1 MGRSTRPATIGHVV
15 PALRLRAS
23 AVALVVV
30 TVLGLSACA
39 TGSDDDGPAAAS
51 GTGTGTPS
59 ATASPTPSATAEVDA
74 AAPPS
79 IRPLPADPVF
89 DYQLGGA
96 YAPSVGVNV
105 VARDSTAAPEAGVYS
120 ICYVNGF
127 QSQPG
132 ENWPEVLVLRD
143 DEGEPVADPGWPDET
158 IFDISTPDNRAALA
172 DRIAVT
178 IAGCAGSGF
187 DAVEFDNLDSYTRS
201 DGAFGLEQAVQF
213 ATMLVGIAHANG
225 LAAGQKNTPELGAR
239 GHTQIGFD
247 FAVAEECQR
256 FAECESYT
264 EVYGD
269 QVLDIEY
276 AGHLSGSW
284 AEVCADPSRPA
295 GIVLRDRPLAP
306 AGTKGHVYDRC

>member
-1 MGRSTRPATIGHVV
+1 MP
-15 PALRLRAS
+15 PALRLRVS
-23 AVALVVV
+23 AIALVAA

-39 TGSDDDGPAAAS
+39 GGTGGGGAEQPAADGS
-51 GTGTGTPS
+51 TS
-59 ATASPTPSATAEVDA
+59 ASPTPTATPSPTPTAVADA
-74 AAPPS
+74 GPAAPS

-96 YAPSVGVNV
+96 YAPPAGVTV
-105 VARDSTAAPEAGVYS
+105 VVRDSTAAPEAGLYNV
-120 ICYVNGF
+120 CYVNGF

-158 IFDISTPDNRAALA
+158 IFDITTPDNRAAIA
-172 DRIAVT
+172 DRLAVT
-178 IAGCAGSGF
+178 VAGCAGSGF

-201 DGAFGLEQAVQF
+201 EGAFGLEQAAQF
-213 ATMLVGIAHANG
+213 ATMLVDIAHANG

-239 GHTQIGFD
+239 GRTQIGFD

-256 FAECESYT
+256 FAECGSYT
-264 EVYGD
+264 DVYGG

-276 AGHLSGSW
+276 AGHLSGTW
-284 AEVCADPSRPA
+284 AEVCADPARPV
-295 GIVLRDRPLAP
+295 GIILRDRPLAP
-306 AGTKGHVYDRC
+306 AGAKGHVYDRC